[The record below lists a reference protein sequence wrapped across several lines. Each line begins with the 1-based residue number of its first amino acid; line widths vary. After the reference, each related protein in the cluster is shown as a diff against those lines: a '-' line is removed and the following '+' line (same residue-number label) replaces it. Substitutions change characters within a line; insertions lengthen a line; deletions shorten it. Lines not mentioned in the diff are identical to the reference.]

1 VRLLAQGGLT
11 VAAVLVGAVVAVLAL
26 GVHRDG
32 GSGRPW
38 GLLLAVAGSA
48 AASVVLSAASN
59 SRGVVLGYGLGWGA
73 VVLVALAG
81 RPEGDYLVAA
91 DALGWGFVVA
101 GCGTVVVVTAVGL
114 LRPRAAPA
122 SSSADRR
129 MTSP

>member
-1 VRLLAQGGLT
+1 VRLLAHGGLV
-11 VAAVLVGAVVAVLAL
+11 VAAVLIGAIVAVLAL

-48 AASVVLSAASN
+48 AASVLLSVVSD

-73 VVLVALAG
+73 VVLVALTG

-91 DALGWGFVVA
+91 DALGWGFVLA
-101 GCGTVVVVTAVGL
+101 GCGAVVIVTAVGL
-114 LRPRAAPA
+114 LRPVG
-122 SSSADRR
+122 SAGLQRQR
-129 MTSP
+129 S

>member
-1 VRLLAQGGLT
+1 VRLLAHAGLT
-11 VAAVLVGAVVAVLAL
+11 VAAVLIGAVVGVLAL

-48 AASVVLSAASN
+48 AASVVLSAVSE
-59 SRGVVLGYGLGWGA
+59 SRGAVLGYGLGWGA

-91 DALGWGFVVA
+91 DALGWGFVIA
-101 GCGTVVVVTAVGL
+101 GCGAVVIVTAVGL
-114 LRPRAAPA
+114 LRPRAEPDLSA
-122 SSSADRR
+122 SDRR
-129 MTSP
+129 MASQ

>member
-1 VRLLAQGGLT
+1 VRLLAHAGLT
-11 VAAVLVGAVVAVLAL
+11 VAAVLIGAVVGVLAL

-48 AASVVLSAASN
+48 AASVVLSAVSD
-59 SRGVVLGYGLGWGA
+59 SRGAVLGYGLGWGA

-91 DALGWGFVVA
+91 DVLGWGFVLA
-101 GCGTVVVVTAVGL
+101 GCGAVVIVTAVGL
-114 LRPRAAPA
+114 LRPRAAPDLCA
-122 SSSADRR
+122 SDRR
-129 MTSP
+129 MASP